1 MINRVGGD
9 AIVGGEREDRKTK
22 LRVVTST
29 YENETYIQ
37 RSHNH

>member
-9 AIVGGEREDRKTK
+9 AIVAVEARESK

-29 YENETYIQ
+29 YPSAVPE